1 MEDLDC
7 EDYRIYNDLLIRN
20 GNYTTQVDHIVIS
33 RYGVFVLETM
43 STGRFMAAVMLNS
56 GSSICQTSAT
66 SATALPRSIS

>member
-33 RYGVFVLETM
+33 RYGVFVVSLRR
-43 STGRFMAAVMLNS
+43 ST
-56 GSSICQTSAT
+56 CDTH
-66 SATALPRSIS
+66 